1 MTIGE
6 LKRELEG
13 LPDHYEIIFGCRELQ
28 FSRLKQRGDTL
39 IQMEFDQII
48 GKDSNGVW
56 FVHDASSG
64 EDISSLFI

>member
-6 LKRELEG
+6 LKHELEG

-28 FSRLKQRGDTL
+28 FSRLKQRGDTH

-48 GKDSNGVW
+48 GKRQ
-56 FVHDASSG
+56 
-64 EDISSLFI
+64 